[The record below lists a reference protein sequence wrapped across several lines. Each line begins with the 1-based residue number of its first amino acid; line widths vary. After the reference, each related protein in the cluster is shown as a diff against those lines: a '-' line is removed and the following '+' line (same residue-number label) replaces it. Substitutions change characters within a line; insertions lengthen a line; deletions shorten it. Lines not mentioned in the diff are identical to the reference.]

1 MGPIEREA
9 FSWITRLHRVSSS
22 SGGDIYIGCPV
33 WVCPFKLFAILS
45 PCTTPWFVQF
55 FNASLDIRSRFE
67 SSSSSFEKE
76 TEELNWR
83 KRKRRRERVVKYR
96 KGHGSIVVHCER
108 VQLRRTISSETLE
121 TSLVASFSSRRRK
134 SAFVS
139 WPIAGIIL
147 RHGEW
152 VDTAFRKLENRLN
165 VFFFLSRFR
174 MNLTRQSG
182 KICSNIKFLAIHRSL
197 QIKLFGE
204 LKQDKGYYSIPRFLS
219 LMKLNLNWLI
229 TRAYR
234 TDQRN

>member
-1 MGPIEREA
+1 MEGCVVLLDGKRYLELSQFIPVRGANRTRGFLLDHSFAPSLLVVWRGYLYRLSSLSVPLQTVRDPKPVHDTLICSN
-9 FSWITRLHRVSSS
+9 FSTH
-22 SGGDIYIGCPV
+22 
-33 WVCPFKLFAILS
+33 
-45 PCTTPWFVQF
+45 
-55 FNASLDIRSRFE
+55 RSRFE

-165 VFFFLSRFR
+165 VFFFSF
-174 MNLTRQSG
+174 
-182 KICSNIKFLAIHRSL
+182 
-197 QIKLFGE
+197 
-204 LKQDKGYYSIPRFLS
+204 SISDEFNSSVR
-219 LMKLNLNWLI
+219 
-229 TRAYR
+229 
-234 TDQRN
+234 